1 MAQEASGGPVVH
13 VVDDDAGMRR
23 ALSIL
28 LQAAGYE
35 VRTYASAKDFLIA
48 RPGEAPGCAVLDV
61 RMPGQGQSGL
71 DLQQAI
77 ARDEAPL
84 PVVFLTGH
92 GDVPMSVRAVKAG
105 AVDFLTKPV
114 KRAALL
120 AAVEAALARDTERRA
135 ERGELRAL
143 QARYDRLTARERE
156 VFALVVTGKLNKQ
169 TGGDLGIAERTVK
182 IHRAHVM
189 EKMQVGSLAEL
200 VHLAQRLGMGLAGP
214 STPPRD

>member
-1 MAQEASGGPVVH
+1 MGQETGERPVVH
-13 VVDDDAGMRR
+13 VVDDDAGMRK
-23 ALSIL
+23 ALSTL
-28 LQAAGYE
+28 LRAAGHD
-35 VRTYASAKDFLIA
+35 VRTYASAKDFLLA

-61 RMPGQGQSGL
+61 RMPGQSGL

-114 KRAALL
+114 KRTALL
-120 AAVEAALARDTERRA
+120 AAVEAALVRDAERRA
-135 ERGELRAL
+135 EREELRIL
-143 QARYDRLTARERE
+143 RSRYDRLTARERD

-200 VHLAQRLGMGLAGP
+200 VHLAGRLGLGLPGP
-214 STPPRD
+214 TTPPHD

>member
-1 MAQEASGGPVVH
+1 MGQEAGESPIVH
-13 VVDDDAGMRR
+13 VVDDDAGMLK
-23 ALSIL
+23 ALSTL
-28 LQAAGYE
+28 LQAAGHE
-35 VRTYASAKDFLIA
+35 VRTYASAKDFLLA

-61 RMPGQGQSGL
+61 RMPGQSGL

-114 KRAALL
+114 KRAPLL
-120 AAVEAALARDTERRA
+120 AAVEAALARDAERRA
-135 ERGELRAL
+135 EREELRTL
-143 QARYDRLTARERE
+143 HARYDRLTPRERD

-169 TGGDLGIAERTVK
+169 TGGALGIAERTVK

-189 EKMQVGSLAEL
+189 EKMRAGSLAEL
-200 VHLAQRLGMGLAGP
+200 VHLAGRLGLGLASP
-214 STPPRD
+214 VTPKE